1 MLSLLLSFLLSF
13 MIKTFANNNINYY
26 IPSCT
31 TCKWFI
37 PNINEDYGKCKIFGE
52 KTQVHKKKVY
62 PFKYKNQGKEEFILT
77 IYNYAKHCREN
88 ENQCGKYAYFY
99 EKNNLMDMDLVTKM
113 DYLKMNNQ
121 DLYEYTKFIQ
131 NNKKDY
137 FSS

>member
-1 MLSLLLSFLLSF
+1 MNLYIFA
-13 MIKTFANNNINYY
+13 FANNNIKNY

-52 KTQVHKKKVY
+52 KKLFLKN
-62 PFKYKNQGKEEFILT
+62 KNQEKKEEFTLT
-77 IYNYAKHCREN
+77 VYNYAKHCRDN
-88 ENQCGKYAYFY
+88 EGQCGKDAYFY
-99 EKNNLMDMDLVTKM
+99 EKNDLMEMDLVTKM
-113 DYLKMNNQ
+113 DYLKINNQ
-121 DLYEYTKFIQ
+121 YLYEYTKFIQ

>member
-1 MLSLLLSFLLSF
+1 

>member
-52 KTQVHKKKVY
+52 KTQVYKKKVY

-77 IYNYAKHCREN
+77 IYNYAKHCRDN
-88 ENQCGKYAYFY
+88 ENQCGKHAYFY
-99 EKNNLMDMDLVTKM
+99 EKNDLMDMDLVTKM

>member
-1 MLSLLLSFLLSF
+1 MLKLLLTFVNLYTLA
-13 MIKTFANNNINYY
+13 FANNNVNYC
-26 IPSCT
+26 IPSCS

-52 KTQVHKKKVY
+52 KKLFHKKKLY
-62 PFKYKNQGKEEFILT
+62 PFKNINQEKEEEFALT
-77 IYNYAKHCREN
+77 IYNYAKHCRDN
-88 ENQCGKYAYFY
+88 EGQCGKDAYFY
-99 EKNNLMDMDLVTKM
+99 EKNDLIDMDLVTKM
-113 DYLKMNNQ
+113 DYLKINNQ